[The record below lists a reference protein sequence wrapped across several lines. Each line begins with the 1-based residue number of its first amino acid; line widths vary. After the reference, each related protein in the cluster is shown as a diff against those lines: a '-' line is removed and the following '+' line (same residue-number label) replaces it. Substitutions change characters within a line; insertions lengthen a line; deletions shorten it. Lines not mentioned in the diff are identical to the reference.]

1 MGSKEK
7 KHKKEKRRKEKK
19 EKDKKR
25 RRRDSSSD
33 SSGSSSDEDEYK
45 RRKAAKLAKKVA
57 QHLKKHKVTG
67 VGYTDTDNPFGD
79 TNLTE
84 RFVWGKKIEKEI
96 ASGRDVRD
104 MTARA
109 EMQRQ
114 AERLEEIE
122 KVKKRREQREA
133 ERAAMAEELELIQR
147 ERAIAEAAEL
157 EKKEEE
163 FHLEQAKQ
171 RTQQRLAAGRPK
183 PIDRLAHGLFVLE
196 DIDLLEDDPTSVIM
210 GRSLRELTEL
220 KEDVAAFVELD
231 KHEPLHR
238 DWWAAIGLVV
248 DHELY
253 EEQKREDIDRANM
266 RGEPIPAK
274 YRVREAGWHESI
286 DAEVAAMLAGKP
298 YRELLELESGIQEQL
313 DSGTAAD
320 PEYWQAVL
328 KRLALHKAKARLR
341 EIHGDIL
348 QQHLAR
354 MMARPNVAEAMGWGE
369 DGEEA
374 GGAAAARRRAEEA
387 EEEVEESEEEAEAGR
402 RPAPTAEERAAAKAA
417 AADENEIELEEDE
430 EEEGGAGE
438 KGAAG
443 AAGAAGEPA
452 LDAEL
457 EALARAPGPA
467 DVARDAAAA
476 AKARAAAA
484 ARGEPRSWDDL
495 SDGEQEVERG
505 AARGRGFSPEP
516 LPPTAYAGQDV
527 VAEEEDTRL
536 LELLRSQVKYKEAQ
550 RYREVSAAQAAARP
564 AQAEADRIFR
574 RIMARPGD
582 AGRFLHTGAP
592 PPIAAIG
599 AAGRSAPGQEEA
611 GEAAF
616 LKAADKL
623 MGDLGTSGDAPFGG
637 EVQLDP
643 ESQVYWWHD
652 KYRPRRPKYFNRVH
666 TGYEWNKYN
675 QTHYDGDNPP
685 PKTVQGYKFNIFY
698 PELIDKTV
706 APTYKVDRD
715 PTSDDGSTCI
725 LRFSAGPPYEDIA
738 FRILNKEWEY
748 NHKRGFK
755 CVFERGILH
764 LYFNFRRQR
773 YRR

>member
-33 SSGSSSDEDEYK
+33 SSSGGSSSDEDEYK

-67 VGYTDTDNPFGD
+67 VGYTNDDNPFGD
-79 TNLTE
+79 ANLTD

-147 ERAIAEAAEL
+147 ERAIAEAVEL

-183 PIDRLAHGLFVLE
+183 PVDRLAHGLFVLE
-196 DIDLLEDDPTSVIM
+196 DVDPLMDDPTSVIT
-210 GRSLRELTEL
+210 GRTLRELTEL
-220 KEDVAAFVELD
+220 KEDVAAFIELD
-231 KHEPLHR
+231 KHEALHR
-238 DWWAAIGLVV
+238 DC
-248 DHELY
+248 
-253 EEQKREDIDRANM
+253 M

-298 YRELLELESGIQEQL
+298 YRELCELESGIQEQL

-354 MMARPNVAEAMGWGE
+354 MMARPNVAEQMGWG
-369 DGEEA
+369 DEEEEEE

-387 EEEVEESEEEAEAGR
+387 EEEVVESEEEEAAR
-402 RPAPTAEERAAAKAA
+402 QPAPTAEERAAAKAA

-430 EEEGGAGE
+430 EEGAEGE
-438 KGAAG
+438 EGAAG
-443 AAGAAGEPA
+443 TAGAAGEPA
-452 LDAEL
+452 VDAEL

-467 DVARDAAAA
+467 DVAREAAAA

-484 ARGEPRSWDDL
+484 ARGEPRTWDDL

-516 LPPTAYAGQDV
+516 LAPTAYAGQDV
-527 VAEEEDTRL
+527 IAEEEDTRL

-574 RIMARPGD
+574 RIMSRPGE
-582 AGRFLHTGAP
+582 AGRFLHTGGP
-592 PPIAAIG
+592 PPISAIG

-616 LKAADKL
+616 LKAADKA

-706 APTYKVDRD
+706 APTYKVEKD
-715 PTSDDGSTCI
+715 PLAEDGSTCI